1 MRPRLRQGH
10 SLWLLALVGL
20 QSSSALAQG
29 AATAGLPTNAGSPAF
44 LLTPA
49 VSVSET
55 VTNNIG
61 GAGIAGPSDAITRAT
76 AGLRLVNRTG
86 QSKAMV
92 DYALSGLVYARN
104 SERNTHQQSLQSLL
118 DLEWFEQRG
127 LLQAAATISQ
137 GAVSAFG
144 AQPTASALPTT
155 NVVEVRTG
163 RLSPR
168 WDGPLGES
176 LRLNALGQVLVT
188 DAAGS
193 STGDSTSYS
202 GSLQISPYRRGPL
215 GWSLQLA
222 QQGSRFSQ
230 GRSSNTV
237 RVLGGLSR
245 ELDELDLR
253 LVANA
258 GYERG
263 SVVSGDSRSAANW
276 GVGVT
281 WAPSPRTLGEVS
293 YDRRLFGNSYAVS
306 LEHRTPHTV
315 WRALTSRRLNESG
328 TDGVGTNIG
337 TAYDLFFAQ
346 LASVEPD
353 PVRRADLVLAFL
365 AQNGIDPGTS
375 VSAGFLRSATTID
388 NLQQLSAAWRG
399 PRSTAT
405 VTYTRNRSQRAN
417 ALVLADDDL
426 SNSLVVV
433 TTSWSLLLTHR
444 LTPELTASTSVTV
457 QSGDGDAAA
466 QSSRQRSFTAQV
478 GGALGAKSNWSVAL
492 RRALY
497 ETSLVP
503 SGETTAIATYT
514 VRF

>member
-1 MRPRLRQGH
+1 MRLQLRPGRGF
-10 SLWLLALVGL
+10 WLALAMGL
-20 QSSSALAQG
+20 PTASALAQVASSSG
-29 AATAGLPTNAGSPAF
+29 VPAAAGSPAF

-49 VSVSET
+49 VSLSET
-55 VTNNIG
+55 VTSNIG

-86 QSKAMV
+86 QSRATL
-92 DYALSGLVYARN
+92 DYALSGLVFARN
-104 SERNTHQQSLQSLL
+104 SDRNTHQQSLQSLL

-127 LLQAAATISQ
+127 ALQAAATISQ

-155 NVVEVRTG
+155 NVVEVRTA

-176 LRLNALGQVLVT
+176 LRLNVQGQVLAT

-193 STGDSTSYS
+193 STGDSTSYL
-202 GSLQISPYRRGPL
+202 GALQVSPYRRGPL
-215 GWSLQLA
+215 AWSLQLA
-222 QQGSRFSQ
+222 LQGSRFSA
-230 GRSSNTV
+230 GRSSDTT
-237 RVLGGLSR
+237 RVVGGLSR
-245 ELDELDLR
+245 ELDEWDLR
-253 LVANA
+253 LTANA

-263 SVVSGDSRSAANW
+263 SVVSGNARSAANW
-276 GVGVT
+276 GLGVS
-281 WAPSPRTLGEVS
+281 WVPSPRTLAELS
-293 YDRRLFGNSYAVS
+293 YDRRLFGNAYAVA

-315 WRALTSRRLNESG
+315 WRALTSRKLNESG
-328 TDGVGTNIG
+328 TDGVAASIG
-337 TAYDLFFAQ
+337 TAYDLYFAQ

-365 AQNGIDPGTS
+365 SKNGIDPSTLGTAS
-375 VSAGFLRSATTID
+375 FLRSATTID

-405 VTYTRNRSQRAN
+405 VTYSRNRSQRAN
-417 ALVLADDDL
+417 SLLLADDDL

-433 TTSWSLLLTHR
+433 TTSWSVLLTHR

-457 QSGDGDAAA
+457 QSGDGDTAA
-466 QSSRQRSFTAQV
+466 QSSLQRTFTAQM
-478 GGALGAKSNWSVAL
+478 GGALGAKSNWSLAL

-503 SGETTAIATYT
+503 SSETTATASYT